1 MREKVES
8 VLDKVRPMLQADGG
22 DVELVDV
29 TDSGVVQVRLTGACK
44 GCPMSQITLKNGI
57 ERIVLKEIPEIKAV
71 EAV

>member
-1 MREKVES
+1 MRKKVES

-44 GCPMSQITLKNGI
+44 GCPMSQMTLKNGI
-57 ERIVLKEIPEIKAV
+57 ERIVLKEIPEVKAV
-71 EAV
+71 ESV